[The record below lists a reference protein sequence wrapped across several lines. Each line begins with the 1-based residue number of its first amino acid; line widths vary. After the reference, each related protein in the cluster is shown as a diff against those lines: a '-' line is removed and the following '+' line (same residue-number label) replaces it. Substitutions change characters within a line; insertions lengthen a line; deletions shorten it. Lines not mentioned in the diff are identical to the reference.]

1 MDPIY
6 LAGLV
11 LAFLSIIVSMVIDG
25 NSPGALI
32 GPSSFVLV
40 FFGSFGATMM
50 AYRKSHL
57 SMIPASFK
65 AAIKNAPPELDEII
79 DTLGPL
85 ADVARREGMLAL
97 EARVETIEDP
107 FLQTG
112 VQLLVDGMDTE
123 QVQQTMEIEIAAL
136 DERHRVAIGFWKSL
150 GGYAPTLGMLGT
162 VIGLIN
168 MLGNLSDPAQLGLG
182 MSLALL
188 TTLYGVLF
196 SNLIFLPVSNRLDNL
211 NRAEMAARDMALDG
225 VLALQS
231 GASSRMLVERLES
244 YLPVADRKGY
254 QVRIKGEAPAAS
266 GGGTDAEAA

>member
-6 LAGLV
+6 LGGLA
-11 LAFLSIIVSMVIDG
+11 LAFLSIVVSMVMDG
-25 NSPGALI
+25 NSPGALV

-40 FFGSFGATMM
+40 MFGSIGATLM
-50 AYRKSHL
+50 AYRKAHL
-57 SMIPASFK
+57 SVIPASFK
-65 AAIKNAPPELDEII
+65 AAIKNAPPELDEVI

-97 EARVETIEDP
+97 EARIETIEDD
-107 FLQTG
+107 FLRSG

-136 DERHRVAIGFWKSL
+136 DERHRTAIGFWKAL

-168 MLGNLSDPAQLGLG
+168 MLGNLSDPAQLGIG

-196 SNLIFLPVSNRLDNL
+196 SNLLFLPVANRLDNL
-211 NRAEMAARDMALDG
+211 NRAELAARDMALDG
-225 VLALQS
+225 LLALQS
-231 GASSRMLVERLES
+231 GASSRMLVERLET
-244 YLPVADRKGY
+244 YLPVAARQGY
-254 QVRIKGEAPAAS
+254 QVRIKG
-266 GGGTDAEAA
+266 GGDAGTSAEAA

>member
-6 LAGLV
+6 LGGLV
-11 LAFLSIIVSMVIDG
+11 LAFLSILVSMVIDG

-40 FFGSFGATMM
+40 VFGSVGATLM
-50 AYRKSHL
+50 AYRKAQL
-57 SMIPASFK
+57 SVIPASFK
-65 AAIKNAPPELDEII
+65 AAIRNAPPELDEVI

-97 EARVETIEDP
+97 EARIETIEDD
-107 FLQTG
+107 FLRSG

-123 QVQQTMEIEIAAL
+123 QVQQTMEIEIAAV
-136 DERHRVAIGFWKSL
+136 DERHRVAIGFWKAL

-168 MLGNLSDPAQLGLG
+168 MLGNLSDPAQLGIG

-196 SNLIFLPVSNRLDNL
+196 SNLVFLPVANRLDNL
-211 NRAEMAARDMALDG
+211 NRAELAARDMALDG
-225 VLALQS
+225 LLALQS
-231 GASSRMLVERLES
+231 GASSRMLVERLET
-244 YLPVADRKGY
+244 YLPVSARQGY
-254 QVRIKGEAPAAS
+254 QVRVKGGDGASAP
-266 GGGTDAEAA
+266 DAEAA

>member
-6 LAGLV
+6 LGGLG
-11 LAFLSIIVSMVIDG
+11 LAFLSIIISMVMDG
-25 NSPGALI
+25 NSPGALV

-40 FFGSFGATMM
+40 VFGSVGATLM
-50 AYRKSHL
+50 AYRKAHL
-57 SMIPASFK
+57 SVIPASFR
-65 AAIKNAPPELDEII
+65 AALKNAPPELGDVI

-97 EARVETIEDP
+97 EARIEGIEDP
-107 FLQTG
+107 FLRSG
-112 VQLLVDGMDTE
+112 VQMLVDGMDTE
-123 QVQQTMEIEIAAL
+123 QVQEVMEIEIASL
-136 DERHRVAIGFWKSL
+136 DERHKVAIGFWRSL

-168 MLGNLSDPAQLGLG
+168 MLGNLSDPAQLGIG

-196 SNLIFLPVSNRLDNL
+196 SNLVFLPVANRLDNL

-225 VLALQS
+225 VLTLQS
-231 GASSRMLVERLES
+231 GASSRVLVERLET
-244 YLPVADRKGY
+244 YLPVSERQGY
-254 QVRIKGEAPAAS
+254 TARIKGGATTDAAPAQ
-266 GGGTDAEAA
+266 AA